1 MADKNDFELFQDGDK
16 DLATSF
22 WGYYFVGTI
31 IVGLVCGYLS
41 DTYSKWLIL
50 PYLLYLLIA
59 IMGTWQTAEKYKL
72 KQKKNKQSEV
82 WGFLAQAM
90 CVLGAIGTFT
100 LVKDTFF

>member
-1 MADKNDFELFQDGDK
+1 MISNYLIQLLK

-59 IMGTWQTAEKYKL
+59 IMGTWQSAEKYKL

-82 WGFLAQAM
+82 RRGFLAIQAM
-90 CVLGAIGTFT
+90 CVLV
-100 LVKDTFF
+100 LLELYYSS